1 MSSDASS
8 TSGPRS
14 LHDPWR
20 TIHNPI
26 TGEVLTFLESGV
38 EQCVFDLV
46 IPSGRVPVVTH
57 RHPGTENFHV
67 LGGRLHL
74 TVDGVPHDLEVG
86 QQHTV
91 HQEFHA
97 PTNVSGA
104 DVTVRVTAKP
114 GYFAERGIRVA
125 FGLAR
130 DGRIAADGKPKDLL
144 SLALVSEN
152 GQYMLAGPPPLV
164 WRALMTVLTV
174 AAKLAGRRTVLN
186 SYLPPDLPR
195 PW

>member
-67 LGGRLHL
+67 LAGRLHL

-86 QQHTV
+86 QQH
-91 HQEFHA
+91 
-97 PTNVSGA
+97 GA
-104 DVTVRVTAKP
+104 
-114 GYFAERGIRVA
+114 
-125 FGLAR
+125 
-130 DGRIAADGKPKDLL
+130 GRISGIGCPYLQTVVSRIDAFDIVVRPPQPYGRQ
-144 SLALVSEN
+144 LVSH
-152 GQYMLAGPPPLV
+152 G
-164 WRALMTVLTV
+164 VLLKIV
-174 AAKLAGRRTVLN
+174 AHYSRLSGKWIR
-186 SYLPPDLPR
+186 
-195 PW
+195 